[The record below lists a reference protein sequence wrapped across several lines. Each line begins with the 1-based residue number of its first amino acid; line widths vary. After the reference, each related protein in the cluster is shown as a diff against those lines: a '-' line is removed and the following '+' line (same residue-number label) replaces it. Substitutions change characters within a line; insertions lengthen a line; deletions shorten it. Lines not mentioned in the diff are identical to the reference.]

1 MRVWPLLI
9 ACGVSCLTAQQLPPQ
24 PRPDLKA
31 GDLAPDLTLPSTAAG
46 DVKLS
51 DFRGKKGVVLAF
63 VIKAFTTGSTQEMQ
77 AYQAGLQKFEE
88 SGCQVLGIGTDDL
101 DALKRWAVELKLTFP
116 LLSDS
121 DGKVAQA
128 YGVLMETRKLAFRA
142 TFLVDLDGRIQY
154 VERGGSAIDPTGALT
169 ACSQHSAAGR

>member
-1 MRVWPLLI
+1 MRVWPLLLV
-9 ACGVSCLTAQQLPPQ
+9 CCVSCLAAQQPPLP
-24 PRPDLKA
+24 RSNLKA
-31 GDLAPDLTLPSTAAG
+31 GDVAPDVVLPSTAAG

-63 VIKAFTTGSTQEMQ
+63 VIKAFTGSSTQEMQ
-77 AYQAGLQKFEE
+77 AYQAGIQKFEE

-101 DALKRWAVELKLTFP
+101 DTLKRWAAELKLTFP

-121 DGKVAQA
+121 DGKAAQA
-128 YGVLMETRKLAFRA
+128 YGVLMETHKLAFRT
-142 TFLVDLDGRIQY
+142 TFVIDLAGRIQY

-169 ACSQHSAAGR
+169 ACSPHPAPAH